1 MNKLGNLCLFNYVEK
16 PVHLTLNGATFMRK
30 CIYELSSRV
39 EYVSCSPVKT
49 PLCQCQRR
57 PSHLEGQ
64 PKLCPSR

>member
-49 PLCQCQRR
+49 P
-57 PSHLEGQ
+57 SHLEGQ
-64 PKLCPSR
+64 TKLCPSR